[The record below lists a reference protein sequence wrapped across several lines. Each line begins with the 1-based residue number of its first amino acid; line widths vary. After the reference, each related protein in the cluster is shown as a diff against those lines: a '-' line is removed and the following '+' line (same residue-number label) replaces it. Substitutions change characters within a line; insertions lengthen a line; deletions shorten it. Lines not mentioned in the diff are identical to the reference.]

1 MSSQKTEDGRQI
13 GGGWDVKTI
22 LLINCNQPHCTEW
35 PLSPQR
41 CREHIYFAIG
51 GTVIVIGK
59 IQEYNT
65 HVIRV
70 IDFNYSYI
78 FHSHDT
84 NKTLTVKPWGNV
96 NIKTY
101 QVSIDTFYDVELRKN
116 KKKWSFRFINHFKLS
131 ARWYYAKISLGAQMK
146 KETSED
152 QRDLF

>member
-1 MSSQKTEDGRQI
+1 VILKTTCRPSKLLVMRYLLLSIPGTIHLQYYNTCTHVVAEDRRQI

-22 LLINCNQPHCTEW
+22 LLINYNKPHCTEW

-41 CREHIYFAIG
+41 CREHIYFAVG

-84 NKTLTVKPWGNV
+84 NKTLTVKPSGNV
-96 NIKTY
+96 NIITY

-116 KKKWSFRFINHFKLS
+116 KKK
-131 ARWYYAKISLGAQMK
+131 
-146 KETSED
+146 
-152 QRDLF
+152 